1 MRNIA
6 VKEKKELLYLKIK
19 SAKEDSKPLVKRSLE
34 YSFLN
39 DYAKIKNIV
48 KNAITTLEKPI
59 NLQNII
65 TVLILTHPTLD
76 NIYVYSKEQWQLYYN
91 YKIIEQCINNK
102 IVKVKYELLDK
113 SEYLKNYR
121 KNKRKVIKYIIQNI
135 PINLFSKIFLKFLK
149 EKEEITKQFEYFFIQ
164 ELINEVP
171 KLNDKIVKKDTK
183 LDDIEMNLN
192 LNNLINN
199 EETEESSLDV
209 IEKKLQKEKLFPQL
223 DKEYLLHSNDFIKT
237 LEEQFKM
244 YSEKQINLYKIKE
257 IIGEDNNDK
266 IENENIGLKTS
277 LKMNLEGSISNL
289 SLFEDENFE
298 SNNKD
303 NNVLLTQ
310 MNPPP
315 NYVKKLLSDDNFFK
329 KLDKEE
335 YYIGIEQF
343 KDELNRQLLISTK
356 TFD

>member
-1 MRNIA
+1 MSNIA
-6 VKEKKELLYLKIK
+6 VKQKKELLYLKIK
-19 SAKEDSKPLVKRSLE
+19 SSKEDSKPLVKRSLE
-34 YSFLN
+34 YSYLN
-39 DYAKIKNIV
+39 DYVKIKNIV
-48 KNAITTLEKPI
+48 KNAIASLEKPI

-65 TVLILTHPTLD
+65 TVLILTHPSLD
-76 NIYVYSKEQWQLYYN
+76 NIYIYSKEQWQLYYN
-91 YKIIEQCINNK
+91 YRIIEQCINNK
-102 IVKVKYELLDK
+102 IMKVKYDLLDK

-121 KNKRKVIKYIIQNI
+121 KNKRKVIKYIMRNI

-149 EKEEITKQFEYFFIQ
+149 EKEEITKQFELYFIQ

-171 KLNDKIVKKDTK
+171 KINDKIIKKDSK

-192 LNNLINN
+192 MNSLLNN
-199 EETEESSLDV
+199 EETEESSLDTA
-209 IEKKLQKEKLFPQL
+209 EKKLPKEKLYPQL
-223 DKEYLLHSNDFIKT
+223 DKEYLLHTNDFLKT
-237 LEEQFKM
+237 LEDEFKT

-298 SNNKD
+298 NNKKD

-315 NYVKKLLSDDNFFK
+315 NYVKKLLNDDNFFK
-329 KLDKEE
+329 KLDKNE

-343 KDELNRQLLISTK
+343 KDELNRQLLISSK
-356 TFD
+356 SFE